1 MRIRW
6 PLIFWLLFFAASCL
20 LIWLLSDVVMPF
32 VAGMAIAYFLDPVCD
47 RLERIGLSRLMAT
60 WVVTIVCTAILIV
73 VLALVLP
80 AAISQTVDLIERL
93 PNMLESVRIA
103 AEGMLERMDSDVADN
118 LLNQARTALSGAFA
132 NLASLLTN
140 AALGLLSGGAA
151 VINLLALAFLTP
163 VVAFFLLRDWDRLIA
178 RIDSWLPRP
187 HVPTIRRLAQEV
199 DEILAGWV
207 RGVLIVCI
215 SLSIFYA
222 AGLTLVGLPS
232 GLVIGILAGMLSFIP
247 YLGAAIGFL
256 LSVGLA
262 ALQFDNWLAIAAV
275 AAIFF
280 VGQAVEGNI
289 LTPKLVGDRIGLH
302 PVIVIFAVLAGGA
315 LFGFVGVLL
324 ALPVAAAVGVLIRFA
339 LERYLN
345 SRLYH
350 GDGPDPSVP

>member
-1 MRIRW
+1 MRLRW
-6 PLIFWLLFFAASCL
+6 PLIFWLLFFTASCL

>member
-60 WVVTIVCTAILIV
+60 WVVTIVCTAILMV

>member
-47 RLERIGLSRLMAT
+47 RLELIGLSRIMAT

>member
-1 MRIRW
+1 MMIRW
-6 PLIFWLLFFAASCL
+6 PLVFWLLFLAITILS
-20 LIWLLSDVVMPF
+20 IWLLSSIVLPF

-47 RLERIGLSRLMAT
+47 RLERLGLSRMLST
-60 WVVTIVCTAILIV
+60 WVVTILCSAALMV
-73 VLALVLP
+73 VLAIVLP
-80 AAISQTVDLIERL
+80 AAVSQTVDLVERL
-93 PNMLESVRIA
+93 PSMFERVRGA
-103 AEGMLERMDSDVADN
+103 AEGILRRMDSQVADN
-118 LLNQARTALSGAFA
+118 LLNQARSALSGAFA
-132 NLASLLTN
+132 NMASLLTN

-151 VINLLALAFLTP
+151 VINILGLAFLTP
-163 VVAFFLLRDWDRLIA
+163 VISFFLLRDWDRMIG
-178 RIDSWLPRP
+178 RIDAWLPRP
-187 HVPTIRRLAQEV
+187 HAPTIRRLAAEV

-222 AGLTLVGLPS
+222 VGLTLVGLPS
-232 GLVIGILAGMLSFIP
+232 GLVIGLLAGMLSFIP

-262 ALQFDNWLAIAAV
+262 VLQFDSWLAISAV

-280 VGQAVEGNI
+280 VGQAIEGNI

-339 LERYLN
+339 LERYLQ